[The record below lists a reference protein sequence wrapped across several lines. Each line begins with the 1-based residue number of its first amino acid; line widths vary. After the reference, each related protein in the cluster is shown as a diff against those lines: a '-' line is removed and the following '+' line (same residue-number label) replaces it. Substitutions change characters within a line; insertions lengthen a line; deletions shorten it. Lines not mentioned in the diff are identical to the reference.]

1 MKELTKLGFR
11 ITQVFQ
17 GDTTL
22 VNPTTKMIV
31 EVERN
36 ESTGAYEAS
45 LFDESETLVFTGS
58 CSADVANYI
67 EGK

>member
-1 MKELTKLGFR
+1 MKALTKLGFK

-22 VNPTTKMIV
+22 INPTTKMIV
-31 EVERN
+31 EVEQN
-36 ESTGAYEAS
+36 NYTGAYEFS

-58 CSADVANYI
+58 CSADVAKYI